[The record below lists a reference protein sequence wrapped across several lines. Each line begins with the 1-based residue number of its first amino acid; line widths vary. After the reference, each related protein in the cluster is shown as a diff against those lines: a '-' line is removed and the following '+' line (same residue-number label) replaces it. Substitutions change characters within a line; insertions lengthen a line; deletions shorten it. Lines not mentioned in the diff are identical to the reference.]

1 MQQHNAAAEVEDAY
15 GGYDDGTYS
24 TATQPNQTLDLDLNQ
39 TLMLLLLFLTMR
51 AVMLFLIMR
60 AIHTSIISTD
70 TLHLTNW
77 QIFIHT
83 SSAQCILYYIEDVPV
98 NINISLTLPFVKTFG
113 RFQFIYFLIIQ
124 IVPKFLYLLLRQI
137 FI

>member
-39 TLMLLLLFLTMR
+39 TLMLLLLLLFLTMR
-51 AVMLFLIMR
+51 AVVLFLIMR

-70 TLHLTNW
+70 TLDLTNW
-77 QIFIHT
+77 QILIHI
-83 SSAQCILYYIEDVPV
+83 SSAQCILY
-98 NINISLTLPFVKTFG
+98 
-113 RFQFIYFLIIQ
+113 
-124 IVPKFLYLLLRQI
+124 
-137 FI
+137 